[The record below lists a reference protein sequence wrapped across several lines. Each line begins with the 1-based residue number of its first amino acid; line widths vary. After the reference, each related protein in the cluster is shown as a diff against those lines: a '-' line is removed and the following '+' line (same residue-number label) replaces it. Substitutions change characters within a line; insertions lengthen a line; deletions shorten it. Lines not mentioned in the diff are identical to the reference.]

1 MIRATRQTPH
11 DIRPADAPPESWV
24 DRAPRAVRPYLRL
37 ARADRPVGI
46 WLLMLPCWWG
56 VALATPA
63 GRLPDPLLLLLFFVG
78 AAVMRGAGCTFN
90 DIVDRDIDARVART
104 AGRPL
109 PSGAVTVRQAA
120 LFIVAQALAGLAVL
134 LSFNGFSV
142 WLGLAALVPVA
153 IYPFMKRIT
162 HWPQAVLGIAF
173 NWGALVGWSA
183 LRGGLDWPALV
194 LYAAGICWT
203 LGYDT
208 IYAHQDRVDDA
219 IVGVKSS
226 ALALGERT
234 RPFLFAAY
242 GATLLLTGL
251 AGWGVGLGWPC
262 WVGLAILAGLFV
274 AQAARTDFADAAAC
288 LAAFKANAPYGL
300 LLFLSLAAGRWA
312 A

>member
-120 LFIVAQALAGLAVL
+120 LFMVAQALAGLAVL

-262 WVGLAILAGLFV
+262 WVGLAILAGLFG
-274 AQAARTDFADAAAC
+274 AQAARTDFADGAAC